1 VIGALALMLSGCG
14 ASSGHQTAVQRDQ
27 AAVQRDQ
34 AAVQR
39 VIGALR
45 SDVTQ
50 HRYAAACA
58 LLDPK
63 LSARIASETLG
74 PPNSCATGLA
84 AASTRAPGV
93 FRDLPTGPIQIRGNC
108 GYVPRPCH
116 GTGCAA
122 IAPLTVC
129 GGQRG
134 WRVVGL

>member
-1 VIGALALMLSGCG
+1 VIGALGLMLCGCG
-14 ASSGHQTAVQRDQ
+14 GSSGAQTV
-27 AAVQRDQ
+27 VQRDQ

-50 HRYAAACA
+50 QQYVAACA

-63 LSARIASETLG
+63 LAARIATETLG
-74 PPNSCATGLA
+74 PPNSCASGLA

-93 FRDLPTGPIQIRGNC
+93 FRDLPTGPIQIRGSC

-116 GTGCAA
+116 GTSCTA
-122 IAPLTVC
+122 IAPIMVC
-129 GGQRG
+129 HGQGR